1 MGIDDTLRRGQQIAQ
16 QGQQI
21 AQQGQ
26 QLVQTAQD
34 IASRIANALG
44 TEGPQL
50 ETVRFT
56 FRVLNGPDPDWHVR
70 RLKLS
75 EGLSQPY
82 ELVIDVLTAETGT
95 NTDELLGADIEFE
108 IERGDLLRSVYGVI
122 HRVDYIGVTGD
133 NLLVRCYVV
142 PALRLAAQRVDT
154 RIFQDATVLEVV
166 EQVLGPA
173 LGVYGRTY
181 DPAANKL
188 AEPDKY
194 PKRDYC
200 VQYAESDLDF
210 VSRLLEEEGIAY
222 YFEPDSDAKKEK
234 LVLIDNNN
242 DYPEVPVLMDAPVPI
257 IVDRAELFDRESLR
271 YFEWVQPAQI
281 NKVVVWQH
289 NWKIAGDQTW
299 PVTPLEAVQEAQNPP
314 RGHVRELYVQGDR
327 RKIVDK
333 ADDQAFAGDFGEDL
347 EVMPQ
352 ATRRLELFNRQGQR
366 GQGRSNVT
374 GFAAGFKF
382 ELLNHTRDDLEVQK
396 FLITRVIHTG
406 DAPEEERLEGASGDE
421 RYANTFECI
430 PDTLAF
436 RPALVTRRPRIY
448 GPQTAIVTGPSG
460 EEIHTDE
467 FGRIKVKFH
476 WDRLSPTDDT
486 SSAWVRVAQTW
497 AGPGWG
503 AMFIPRVGMEV
514 VVEFLEGNPD
524 RPLVTGCVYNAFT
537 STPFPLPADKTKSTI
552 KSQSSPNKQGY
563 NEITF
568 EDLAGSEQIIVHA
581 QKDMN
586 EKVENNHSLG
596 VGVDQSYAIGN
607 NQTITVGGDQKVT
620 VDGSQFITVKGQ
632 PQKGGFK
639 GSATDVTGHY
649 KMTASDTAYMSA
661 PNKITLECPG
671 SSITLEPGKI
681 TIKAGGSAEIVLD
694 ANALMK
700 SAAGSKV
707 FLDGNAEVK
716 SSGGSNVFLDANA
729 LLKANGGGKVFCDAN
744 ALLVASGGGKAFCDA
759 NALVSGAEAKIGS
772 TSGGHAVFTADAK
785 MHGANAGVSGD
796 AKAGVS
802 APSVSI
808 AGSGTTEI
816 TGGVVKIN

>member
-1 MGIDDTLRRGQQIAQ
+1 MGIEDTLGRGQQIAQ
-16 QGQQI
+16 Q
-21 AQQGQ
+21 AQQA
-26 QLVQTAQD
+26 VQTARDVAQ
-34 IASRIANALG
+34 RIGEVLG

-50 ETVRFT
+50 EVVRFA
-56 FRVLNGPDPDWHVR
+56 FRVLNGPDPAWHVR
-70 RLKLS
+70 RVKYS

-82 ELVIDVLTAETGT
+82 EIVVDVLTEDTATA
-95 NTDELLGADIEFE
+95 TDDLLGADVEFE
-108 IERGDLLRSVYGVI
+108 IERGELLRTAYGVI
-122 HRVDYIGVTGD
+122 HRVDYIGITGD
-133 NLLVRCYVV
+133 KLLVRCYVV
-142 PALRLAAQRVDT
+142 PAFRLASQRIDT

-173 LGVYGRTY
+173 LEVYGRTY
-181 DPAANKL
+181 DPANNKISDPEVY
-188 AEPDKY
+188 A
-194 PKRDYC
+194 KRDYC
-200 VQYAESDLDF
+200 VQYGESDFDF

-222 YFEPDSDAKKEK
+222 YFEPDTDAKKEK

-242 DYPEVPVLMDAPVPI
+242 DYPEVTVLMDAPVPI
-257 IVDRAELFDRESLR
+257 IVDRPELHDRESLR
-271 YFEWVQPAQI
+271 YFEWCQPSQI

-289 NWKIAGDQTW
+289 NWKVAGDQAW
-299 PVTPLEAVQEAQNPP
+299 PVTPLDATSEAEGPP
-314 RGHVRELYVQGDR
+314 RGHVRELYIQGDR

-333 ADDQAFAGDFGEDL
+333 ADDEAFAGEFDDDL
-347 EVMPQ
+347 EVAPH
-352 ATRRLELFNRQGQR
+352 ASKRLELLNRQAKR

-374 GFAAGFKF
+374 GFTAGYKF
-382 ELLNHTRDDLEVQK
+382 ELLNHTRDDLEAK
-396 FLITRVIHTG
+396 KYLITRVIHTG
-406 DAPEEERLEGASGDE
+406 EAPEEERLETGGGDE
-421 RYANTFECI
+421 RYTNSFECI
-430 PDTLAF
+430 PDELPF

-448 GPQTAIVTGPSG
+448 GPQTAIVTGPSN
-460 EEIHTDE
+460 EEIHTDK
-467 FGRIKVKFH
+467 FGRIKLKFH
-476 WDRLSPTDDT
+476 WDRLSPVDET

-503 AMFIPRVGMEV
+503 AMFIPRIGMEV
-514 VVEFLEGNPD
+514 VVEFLDGNPD

-537 STPFPLPADKTKSTI
+537 STPFPLPQDKTKSTI

-596 VGVDQSYAIGN
+596 VGVDQSYSIGN
-607 NQTITVGGDQKVT
+607 NQTFTVGGDQKFT

-639 GSATDVTGHY
+639 GSSTDVTGHY

-681 TIKAGGSAEIVLD
+681 TIKAGGNAEIVLD

-707 FLDGNAEVK
+707 FLDGNALMK
-716 SSGGSNVFLDANA
+716 SSGNAQVFLDPNALVQASGQGQVFLDADA
-729 LLKANGGGKVFCDAN
+729 LMSAAGGGQAKCTADFACSGAKATISSTAGGGAEFTAN
-744 ALLVASGGGKAFCDA
+744 AT
-759 NALVSGAEAKIGS
+759 VSGAEAS
-772 TSGGHAVFTADAK
+772 LSGKG
-785 MHGANAGVSGD
+785 
-796 AKAGVS
+796 KAGV
-802 APSVSI
+802 AAASVSI
-808 AGSGTTEI
+808 AGSGTCEI
-816 TGGVVKIN
+816 SGGVVKIN

>member
-1 MGIDDTLRRGQQIAQ
+1 
-16 QGQQI
+16 
-21 AQQGQ
+21 
-26 QLVQTAQD
+26 
-34 IASRIANALG
+34 
-44 TEGPQL
+44 
-50 ETVRFT
+50 
-56 FRVLNGPDPDWHVR
+56 VR
-70 RLKLS
+70 RVKYS

-82 ELVIDVLTAETGT
+82 EIVVDVMTETTGVA
-95 NTDELLGADIEFE
+95 TDELLGADVEFE
-108 IERGDLLRSVYGVI
+108 IERGELLRTAYGVV
-122 HRVDYIGVTGD
+122 HRVDYIGITGD

-142 PALRLAAQRVDT
+142 PAFRLASQRIDT
-154 RIFQDATVLEVV
+154 RIFQDATVLEIV

-173 LGVYGRTY
+173 LSVYGRTY
-181 DPAANKL
+181 DPAVNKI
-188 AEPDKY
+188 ADPDVY

-200 VQYAESDLDF
+200 VQYGESDFDF

-222 YFEPDSDAKKEK
+222 YFEPDTDAKKEK

-242 DYPEVPVLMDAPVPI
+242 DYPDVTVLMDSPVPI
-257 IVDRAELFDRESLR
+257 IVERPEMHDRESLR
-271 YFEWVQPAQI
+271 YFEWCQPSQI
-281 NKVVVWQH
+281 NKVVVWQN
-289 NWKIAGDQTW
+289 NWKVAGDQTW
-299 PVTPLEAVQEAQNPP
+299 PVTPLEDKAEAESPP
-314 RGHVRELYVQGDR
+314 RGHVRELYIHGDR

-333 ADDQAFAGDFGEDL
+333 ADDEAFAGDFGQDL
-347 EVMPQ
+347 EVLPH
-352 ATRRLELFNRQGQR
+352 ATRRLELLSRQAKR

-374 GFAAGFKF
+374 GFSAGYKF
-382 ELLNHTRDDLEVQK
+382 ELANHTRDDLEAK
-396 FLITRVIHTG
+396 KYLITRVIHTG
-406 DAPEEERLEGASGDE
+406 DAPEEERSDTEGGDE
-421 RYANTFECI
+421 RYANSFECI
-430 PDTLAF
+430 PDELPF

-460 EEIHTDE
+460 EEIHTDK

-503 AMFIPRVGMEV
+503 AMFIPRIGMEV

-537 STPFPLPADKTKSTI
+537 STPFPLPQDKTKSTI
-552 KSQSSPNKQGY
+552 KSQSSPQAEGY

-581 QKDMN
+581 QKDLN

-596 VGVDQSYAIGN
+596 VGVDQSYSIGN
-607 NQTITVGGDQKVT
+607 NQTFTVGGDQKFT

-639 GSATDVTGHY
+639 GSHTDVTGHH
-649 KMTASDTAYMSA
+649 KVTASDTCYVSA

-681 TIKAGGSAEIVLD
+681 TISAGGKAQIVLD

-700 SAAGSKV
+700 SSAGSQV
-707 FLDGNAEVK
+707 FLDGNALLASVSK
-716 SSGGSNVFLDANA
+716 GHVLCDANVTAAAAGKGQLFLDANA
-729 LLKANGGGKVFCDAN
+729 HLTAAGGGQAKCTADFECSGAKATISSTAGGGAEFTAN
-744 ALLVASGGGKAFCDA
+744 AT
-759 NALVSGAEAKIGS
+759 VSGAEAS
-772 TSGGHAVFTADAK
+772 LSGKG
-785 MHGANAGVSGD
+785 
-796 AKAGVS
+796 KAGV
-802 APSVSI
+802 AAASVSI

-816 TGGVVKIN
+816 SGGVVKIN